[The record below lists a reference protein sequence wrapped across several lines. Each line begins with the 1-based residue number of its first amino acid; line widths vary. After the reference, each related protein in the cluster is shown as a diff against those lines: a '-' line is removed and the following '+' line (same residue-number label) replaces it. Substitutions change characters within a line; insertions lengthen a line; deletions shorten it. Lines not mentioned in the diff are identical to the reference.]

1 MSEAGRR
8 PFVPAPWL
16 HEAPTS
22 LRARELGHTVVVP
35 DAPAL
40 PVTALPVIAL
50 PVIAVIGPTA
60 SGKTALALALAHR
73 LAATGRPAEIVNA
86 DSMLVYRGMDI
97 GTAKPSPAEL
107 AAVPHHLIDI
117 WEPTRTATVSD
128 FQQLARDTIADCRGR
143 GAVPV
148 LVGGSSLYIRAILD
162 DFEFPG
168 TDPAVRGRLEAE
180 LEQVGSEALY
190 ERLRLADPEGA
201 ARVEPNNARRVV
213 RALEMIELTGHYA
226 STLPEHRY
234 ALDHVVEIGMALD
247 RDVLDA
253 RIARRVEK
261 MWADG
266 FVDEVR
272 RLEAAGLRQGRTASR
287 AIGYRQVLALLAGE
301 LDEATAKDST
311 ITRTRRFA
319 RKQLGWF
326 RRDDRITWVDATRP
340 PEALAEELLAG
351 PLRAYVSGRVE

>member
-1 MSEAGRR
+1 MHA
-8 PFVPAPWL
+8 
-16 HEAPTS
+16 APTF
-22 LRARELGHTVVVP
+22 LPARELGHTVGVP
-35 DAPAL
+35 DAHDF
-40 PVTALPVIAL
+40 PVLDL

-60 SGKTALALALAHR
+60 SGKTALALALAQR
-73 LAATGRPAEIVNA
+73 LAATGQPAEIVNA

-97 GTAKPSPAEL
+97 GTAKPSSDEL
-107 AAVPHHLIDI
+107 GAVPHHLVDI
-117 WEPTRTATVSD
+117 WDLTRTATVAD
-128 FQQLARDTIADCRGR
+128 FQRLAREAIADCRGR
-143 GAVPV
+143 GVVPV

-162 DFEFPG
+162 DFDFPG
-168 TDPAVRGRLEAE
+168 TDPVVRGRLEAE
-180 LEQVGSEALY
+180 LEQVGAEALY
-190 ERLRLADPEGA
+190 ERLCRADPEGA

-226 STLPEHRY
+226 SSLPAHRY

-247 RDVLDA
+247 REVLDA
-253 RIARRVEK
+253 RIAQRVAK
-261 MWADG
+261 MWAVG

-301 LDEATAKDST
+301 LDEATAKEST

-326 RRDDRITWVDATRP
+326 RRDERITWVDATRS
-340 PEALAEELLAG
+340 PELLAEELLAG
-351 PLRAYVSGRVE
+351 PLRAYFAGLVE